1 MPRAASLRL
10 AGMNW
15 EQSPAQSREKKV
27 RVALIG
33 ASGYTGAELARL
45 LAAHPHAQ
53 ITAATASGE
62 RVGHR
67 LSGLF
72 PSLRSVCDIELEAF
86 DAQALARNCD
96 VAFIALG
103 HGKALEIAP
112 ALLELGLKVIDLGA
126 DFRLR
131 DPEAYKKWYKL
142 EHSAP
147 QVLEQA
153 VYGLPE
159 LWREDIKKAQL
170 VANPGCY
177 PTSAILALA
186 PFVAGGLVHEDDL
199 IVDSASGVS
208 GAGRASFSLDFH
220 FAELEGNFKAY
231 GVGNHRHTPEIE
243 QGLRD
248 ADHIFGVHSG
258 SGGES
263 IRVTFTPHLLP
274 VSRGI
279 LSTCHARLKPNARLS
294 TPGALQVLESFY
306 EDEPFVRVLP
316 AGTLPSIKA
325 TVGSNFCDIGAV
337 VSEHTGR
344 LIVVSA
350 EDNLVKGA
358 SGQAIQNMNL
368 MFGLDERAGLGG
380 AGLYP

>member
-1 MPRAASLRL
+1 
-10 AGMNW
+10 MNRD
-15 EQSPAQSREKKV
+15 ENPKTV

-45 LAAHPHAQ
+45 LSAHPHAQ

-62 RVGHR
+62 RVGHK
-67 LSGLF
+67 LSELF
-72 PSLRSVCDIELEAF
+72 PSLRTVCDIELEAF
-86 DAQALARNCD
+86 DADALAANCD

-112 ALLELGLKVIDLGA
+112 LLLDRGLRVIDLGA

-131 DPEAYKKWYKL
+131 DAEAYKKWYKL

-147 QVLEQA
+147 KYLQQA

-159 LWREDIKKAQL
+159 LWREEIKSAQL

-186 PFVAGGLVHEDDL
+186 PFVANGSIETDDL
-199 IVDSASGVS
+199 IVNSASGVS
-208 GAGRASFSLDFH
+208 GAGRASFSLDYH
-220 FAELEGNFKAY
+220 FAELDGNFKAY

-243 QGLRD
+243 QGLGD
-248 ADHIFGVHSG
+248 AIQKHG
-258 SGGES
+258 SAGEA
-263 IRVTFTPHLLP
+263 RVTFTPHLLP

-279 LSTCHARLKPNARLS
+279 LSTCYARPKGTTNTA
-294 TPGALQVLESFY
+294 GALQVLAEFY
-306 EDEPFVRVLP
+306 ADEPFVRVLP
-316 AGTLPSIKA
+316 EGTLPNIKSA
-325 TVGSNFCDIGAV
+325 LGSNFCDIGAV
-337 VSEHTGR
+337 VSEHSGR
-344 LIVVSA
+344 LVVIAA

-368 MFGLDERAGLGG
+368 MFGLDETSGLGG
-380 AGLYP
+380 AGMYP

>member
-1 MPRAASLRL
+1 
-10 AGMNW
+10 MNRD
-15 EQSPAQSREKKV
+15 ENPKPV

-45 LAAHPHAQ
+45 LSAHPHAQ

-62 RVGHR
+62 RVGHK
-67 LSGLF
+67 LSDLF
-72 PSLRSVCDIELEAF
+72 PSLRRVCDIELEAF
-86 DAQALARNCD
+86 DADALAQKCD

-112 ALLELGLKVIDLGA
+112 LLLDRGLRVIDLGA

-131 DPEAYKKWYKL
+131 DAQAYKKWYKL

-147 QVLEQA
+147 KYLEQA

-159 LWREDIKKAQL
+159 LWREEIKGARL

-186 PFVAGGLVHEDDL
+186 PFVAGGLVDEGDL

-208 GAGRASFSLDFH
+208 GAGRASFSLDYH
-220 FAELEGNFKAY
+220 FAEMEGNFKAY

-243 QGLRD
+243 QGLED
-248 ADHIFGVHSG
+248 ALRIASLDDGVDR
-258 SGGES
+258 EV
-263 IRVTFTPHLLP
+263 RVTFTPHLLP

-279 LSTCHARLKPNARLS
+279 LSTCYARAEYTLEPLDTR
-294 TPGALQVLESFY
+294 GALQVLAEFY
-306 EDEPFVRVLP
+306 ANEPFVRVLP
-316 AGTLPSIKA
+316 QGTLPNIKSA
-325 TVGSNFCDIGAV
+325 LGSNFCDIGAV
-337 VSEHTGR
+337 VSEHSGR
-344 LIVVSA
+344 LVVIAA

-368 MFGLDERAGLGG
+368 MFGLDETAGLGG
-380 AGLYP
+380 AGMYP

>member
-1 MPRAASLRL
+1 
-10 AGMNW
+10 MNRD
-15 EQSPAQSREKKV
+15 ENPKMV

-45 LAAHPHAQ
+45 LSTHPHAQ

-62 RVGHR
+62 RVGHK
-67 LSGLF
+67 LSDLF
-72 PSLRSVCDIELEAF
+72 SSLRSVCDIELEAF
-86 DAQALARNCD
+86 DADALAAKCD

-112 ALLELGLKVIDLGA
+112 LLLDRGLKVIDLGA

-131 DPEAYKKWYKL
+131 DVEAYKKWYKL
-142 EHSAP
+142 EHSALKYL
-147 QVLEQA
+147 QQA

-159 LWREDIKKAQL
+159 LWREEIKGAQL

-186 PFVAGGLVHEDDL
+186 PFVAGGLVDEGDL

-208 GAGRASFSLDFH
+208 GAGRASFSLDYH

-243 QGLRD
+243 QGLEDALRIAALGDGVDRD
-248 ADHIFGVHSG
+248 V
-258 SGGES
+258 
-263 IRVTFTPHLLP
+263 RVTFTPHLLP
-274 VSRGI
+274 VARGI
-279 LSTCHARLKPNARLS
+279 LSTCYARAEYTLEPLDTR
-294 TPGALQVLESFY
+294 GALQVLADFY
-306 EDEPFVRVLP
+306 RDEPFVRVLP
-316 AGTLPSIKA
+316 EGTLPNIKSA
-325 TVGSNFCDIGAV
+325 AGSNFCDIGAV
-337 VSEHTGR
+337 VSEHSGR
-344 LIVVSA
+344 LVVIAA
-350 EDNLVKGA
+350 EDNLGKGA

-368 MFGLDERAGLGG
+368 MFGLDERAGLMG
-380 AGLYP
+380 AGMYP